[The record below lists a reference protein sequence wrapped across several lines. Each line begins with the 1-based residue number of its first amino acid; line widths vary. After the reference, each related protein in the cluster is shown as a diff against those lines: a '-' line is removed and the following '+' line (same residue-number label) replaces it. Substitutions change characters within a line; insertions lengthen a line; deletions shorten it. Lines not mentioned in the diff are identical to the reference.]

1 MNNMQMMNQGPM
13 GQQMGGQGQSGG
25 WLQSLLQLLI
35 GREGFNNQVPT
46 MTPGQQQSSD
56 FLRNFGQ
63 QQVQNPYAGFEPIA
77 NKLNNQWSQEV
88 VPSLAARF
96 SSLGSNKL
104 TSGAFSSQLQGS
116 NNQLQDI
123 IGSLMSQYGQQ
134 NKQQG
139 FGAIGAGLSPQFE
152 NQYNPSYQGLLQQLL
167 ASGGQAAGAYAGQLA
182 RGGM

>member
-1 MNNMQMMNQGPM
+1 MMNQMQGMMPQQGM
-13 GQQMGGQGQSGG
+13 GMLQQNQGG
-25 WLQSLLQLLI
+25 WLQKLMQLLV

-46 MTPGQQQSSD
+46 MTQGQQQSSD
-56 FLRNFGQ
+56 FLRMFGQ
-63 QQVQNPYAGFEPIA
+63 QQLQNPYAGFEPIA
-77 NKLNNQWSQEV
+77 QKLNNQWSQNV

-96 SSLGSNKL
+96 SGMGSNKL
-104 TSGAFSSQLQGS
+104 TSGAFTSQLQGS

-139 FGAIGAGLSPQFE
+139 MGAIGAGLAPQFE
-152 NQYNPSYQGLLQQLL
+152 NQYNSSYQGLLQQLL
-167 ASGGQAAGAYAGQLA
+167 ASGGQAAGAYAGQIA